1 MDEDS
6 VFLHSP
12 GSSDTVA
19 DVVELK
25 PPCVALDLGFSGHQ
39 FTNPVPR
46 VITELVHPHHQ
57 LFILPTV
64 TSY

>member
-39 FTNPVPR
+39 FTNPVP
-46 VITELVHPHHQ
+46 
-57 LFILPTV
+57 
-64 TSY
+64 